1 MFQSDGLTLSM
12 NFLSTAVTFLHVTY
26 EGDRACWVEAQSG
39 DRIGLLTFEFWLGDT
54 FEAEGR
60 ALFWLF
66 LARGFF
72 LHK

>member
-1 MFQSDGLTLSM
+1 VFQSDEVTLSM
-12 NFLSTAVTFLHVTY
+12 NFLSTTVTLLHVTH
-26 EGDRACWVEAQSG
+26 EGDRACWVETEPG
-39 DRIGLLTFEFWLGDT
+39 DGIGLLTFELWLGDT

-66 LARGFF
+66 LARNLF